1 MIKNPLNHLMILSIR
16 FYQYLI
22 SPILASNCRYIPT
35 CSNYSIQ
42 AFKTYGFFKGIKL
55 TILRITKCHP
65 FGGSGYDPVMVS
77 DKICIKRISLSLI
90 RKKRM
95 QELYRGLPVIY
106 SSYKEDKSQ
115 STIHLGLFL
124 NKELITGLTL
134 IKNKIN
140 KDDPSSFQIRGMFT
154 ISSLAK
160 KGYGSKLINYVK
172 KKFLKKN
179 TILWCNSRKKVIGF
193 YKKNGFKELGNFFL
207 VKGIGIHKKLLIM
220 SE

>member
-1 MIKNPLNHLMILSIR
+1 MILLW
-16 FYQYLI
+16 FQ
-22 SPILASNCRYIPT
+22 
-35 CSNYSIQ
+35 
-42 AFKTYGFFKGIKL
+42 IKFAL
-55 TILRITKCHP
+55 KE
-65 FGGSGYDPVMVS
+65 F
-77 DKICIKRISLSLI
+77 LSLI

-95 QELYRGLPVIY
+95 QELYRGLPLIY

-172 KKFLKKN
+172 KKFLKK
-179 TILWCNSRKKVIGF
+179 ILFCGVILEKKLLVF
-193 YKKNGFKELGNFFL
+193 TKKNGFKELGNFF
-207 VKGIGIHKKLLIM
+207 
-220 SE
+220 